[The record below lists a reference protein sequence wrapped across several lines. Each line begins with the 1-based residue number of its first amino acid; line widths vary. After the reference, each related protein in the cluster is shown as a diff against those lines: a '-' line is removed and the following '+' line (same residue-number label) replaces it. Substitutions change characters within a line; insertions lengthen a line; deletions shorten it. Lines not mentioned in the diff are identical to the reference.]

1 MHHVNNEIDISAST
15 AYDDAFRT
23 MISFCVRLLIPVV
36 NEVFGTNYDE
46 NATIAVHNNEHYIN
60 YGKGMQDKLVTDS
73 YFTINGDTY
82 ILECQSTRDG
92 RMIIRI
98 FGYAIQVALEN
109 ADFFSNDT
117 LEITL
122 PRVAV
127 LYLRSNRNTP
137 DVMNIKVRTP
147 EGDYLSFQAPTIKM
161 KDYTLD
167 SIFEK
172 KLYFLL
178 PFFVFNREKEF
189 QIYESDPSKLEELK
203 QEYVEI
209 FNRLEQTRMNGDLSE
224 FYVGTILD
232 MSQRVFD
239 KIADNYEN
247 IRKGV
252 ASIMGGRIL
261 EYPTKTVYDGAINDE
276 RHRMA
281 VDMLK
286 SKRFSRADIV
296 QFSKLSEDVVDSI
309 EKSLALGLA

>member
-1 MHHVNNEIDISAST
+1 M
-15 AYDDAFRT
+15 
-23 MISFCVRLLIPVV
+23 
-36 NEVFGTNYDE
+36 
-46 NATIAVHNNEHYIN
+46 
-60 YGKGMQDKLVTDS
+60 
-73 YFTINGDTY
+73 
-82 ILECQSTRDG
+82 
-92 RMIIRI
+92 
-98 FGYAIQVALEN
+98 
-109 ADFFSNDT
+109 
-117 LEITL
+117 
-122 PRVAV
+122 
-127 LYLRSNRNTP
+127 
-137 DVMNIKVRTP
+137 
-147 EGDYLSFQAPTIKM
+147 
-161 KDYTLD
+161 
-167 SIFEK
+167 
-172 KLYFLL
+172 L